1 MKTMKLSSV
10 LLILILSAL
19 APACVTVAPQRV
31 EAQPAPRRVVVQV
44 GAEEQPFYDDLSPYG
59 EWVYV
64 SGPGWVW
71 CPSQAEAEW
80 RPYQLGHWVL
90 TDYGWTWASDESFG
104 WAVYH
109 YGRWH
114 SDPAYGWVWVPG
126 TEWGPAWVAW
136 HQGGDWI
143 GWAPL
148 PWQVRWRAGIGLDWG
163 SVRIDVALAPSSWYF
178 VRTRYLVDPGLRFRI
193 APPAQNI
200 TLIQMTQHV
209 TNYTYVDNRIVDQ
222 SIRAD
227 FVGRAVGRP
236 IRRYPLREAE
246 SPEMSSGGGVRD
258 GEFVVYRPGAGRG
271 ARSQR
276 RGLPPGQEKRMEP
289 FDRSAPP
296 IQEHTAVPQ
305 ERGATTRDGARGP
318 KGPRPS
324 RLDRGARG
332 DDQETDQ
339 DLPPAARGRTPTS
352 SSPGDERG
360 AHRPGERDR
369 NTPTQSEDR
378 GVRGPESDR
387 TPPPSSNAGSMD
399 SKPDTSRGQTDRRG
413 SKASDKDKGNPSADR
428 DKSKSASDRGKG
440 HGNKKHED
448 TGKSGK
454 PKTENTADN
463 PATEDKE

>member
-1 MKTMKLSSV
+1 MKTMRVSSV
-10 LLILILSAL
+10 LAILIFSAL
-19 APACVTVAPQRV
+19 ASACVTVAPQRV
-31 EAQPAPRRVVVQV
+31 EVQPAPRRVAVPI
-44 GAEEQPFYDDLSPYG
+44 GAEEQPFYDDLSLYG
-59 EWVYV
+59 EWIYV

-71 CPSQAEAEW
+71 CPSETEAGW

-90 TDYGWTWASDESFG
+90 TDYGWTWASDEEFG

-193 APPAQNI
+193 ASPDQNV
-200 TLIQMTQHV
+200 TLIRLTQHV

-258 GEFVVYRPGAGRG
+258 GEFVVYRPGMARGGRPPG
-271 ARSQR
+271 RS
-276 RGLPPGQEKRMEP
+276 LPPGQERRRFP
-289 FDRSAPP
+289 APGRPEP
-296 IQEHTAVPQ
+296 IQENASAPAGRSAGEAREAARTGRDQRPSRIDRAAPGQ
-305 ERGATTRDGARGP
+305 ERREPGASSPSTEPATPRTAPRGRDDAGARPGGGRP
-318 KGPRPS
+318 ESPGNPPAPSSAAPRPS
-324 RLDRGARG
+324 KPENASGK
-332 DDQETDQ
+332 
-339 DLPPAARGRTPTS
+339 S
-352 SSPGDERG
+352 ERG
-360 AHRPGERDR
+360 HDHPQPG
-369 NTPTQSEDR
+369 
-378 GVRGPESDR
+378 
-387 TPPPSSNAGSMD
+387 
-399 SKPDTSRGQTDRRG
+399 
-413 SKASDKDKGNPSADR
+413 KG
-428 DKSKSASDRGKG
+428 RGK
-440 HGNKKHED
+440 KHD
-448 TGKSGK
+448 PTGKSGK
-454 PKTENTADN
+454 PKPADAGAAQ
-463 PATEDKE
+463 PDPEKSDSEKPE